1 MLRSHGSRPNTK
13 WNLEKEKVQVVSMF
27 DPPIPKEVTFLMIL
41 NAGPTVIVTSHIISL
56 ESLPFNLILNSIVTL
71 INLWIMFCVKQIMS
85 GREKKLNLAYILL
98 VCNNWKI
105 ETWLEQNCYCRKCW
119 DFSLMLVKLS
129 QARKATGAGG
139 GAGGAGGYK
148 M

>member
-1 MLRSHGSRPNTK
+1 MLRSHGSRPKTK

-98 VCNNWKI
+98 VCNN
-105 ETWLEQNCYCRKCW
+105 
-119 DFSLMLVKLS
+119 
-129 QARKATGAGG
+129 
-139 GAGGAGGYK
+139 
-148 M
+148 